1 MECILHAPPRTS
13 LVVNCVGVVRGL
25 DPTFYGVILWNL
37 VTSPVLLH
45 MCVFCILLPYASTSC
60 CSQGCCILYYFI
72 TRVLAGVLTVPL
84 WGPYSDARISCIIMV
99 YSAVCRILPFLDSI
113 LPRYYFGGI
122 IHRWVSNGLTRLES
136 H

>member
-1 MECILHAPPRTS
+1 MLAPAA
-13 LVVNCVGVVRGL
+13 VARGAASC
-25 DPTFYGVILWNL
+25 TI
-37 VTSPVLLH
+37 SSH
-45 MCVFCILLPYASTSC
+45 VF
-60 CSQGCCILYYFI
+60 
-72 TRVLAGVLTVPL
+72 LAGVLTVPL